1 MATQTTYLDNIPQA
15 VRGAPATMLNGPLIS
30 RTVETAPIGFG
41 LCVSQGTADKGCKA
55 FGSGD
60 TAASILGITLLDR
73 SAAGLTVSG
82 GQVTGSTVDSFGVG
96 DSARIAAV
104 GSGRDVWV
112 TATVAVVAGNPVFVR
127 PSNNT
132 FQPTNANSAI
142 QIPGA
147 RFDTSADA
155 GALAVVR
162 LA

>member
-1 MATQTTYLDNIPQA
+1 MAVQTTYLDTQPVA
-15 VRGAPATMLNGPLIS
+15 VRGAPATMLNGPVIS
-30 RTVETAPIGFG
+30 RNVEATAIGFG
-41 LCVSQGTADKGCKA
+41 LCVSQGAADKGCKA
-55 FGSGD
+55 FGGSD

-73 SAAGLTVSG
+73 SASGLTVSG
-82 GQVTGSTVDSFGVG
+82 GQVTSSTADVFGVG
-96 DSARIAAV
+96 ESARIAAV

-132 FQPTNANSAI
+132 FQPTSANSAI